1 MNSPNASMLLKDAID
16 VPEQVHADDF
26 VLQLHRG
33 VSAEER
39 TLDDYVVT
47 DAIAKSFD
55 EAMGLVQSAIAQSS
69 SKGTFIH
76 GSFGSGKS
84 HFMAVMHLL
93 LTGSVKARALPG
105 LQAVV
110 AKYGHV
116 LEKNLLA
123 VDYHLLGK
131 KSFEEALFTGYLQ
144 TVAELHPDAPLPV
157 LHNSDAILA
166 DAEALR
172 QRLGD
177 EEFLAGLESA
187 QEGGVSRWGKRAIG
201 YILESYRRA
210 AAQPADSTERQRL
223 VRALVAAYFK
233 AAVSSGEWLEIS
245 QGLRAM
251 TAHAKELGY
260 DGIVLF
266 LDELV
271 LWLGQHLG
279 DMTFIQSE
287 TSKVA
292 KLVESEMGTLPV
304 PLISFVARQRDLKDF
319 LGGSGV
325 GAEQVALGQ
334 SFQWWEDRFDK
345 LTLQATDLPEI
356 VQRRLLQP
364 TSEEGRAALRAA
376 VERVKSNPAAWRYLL
391 DDEAGSSEVDF
402 AKVYPFSPA
411 LVDAMIALSS
421 LMQRERTALKIM
433 SELLAA
439 GRDELTVN
447 DVIPVGDLFDVI
459 VLGDAKPLTE
469 DMKRR
474 FQHAE
479 SFYRRKMRP
488 YLLNKHSLTEGAAAE
503 LPRDAPFHTEDRLAK
518 TLLVAEIAPGTAAL
532 KNLTAGK
539 LAALNFGTVVSFVP
553 GGEHLQVLSWVREWS
568 REFGE
573 VSIGAGNDP
582 IISIQLAGVDYD
594 SVLENVRNE
603 DSTTNRRRM
612 IRNLLLEELGVTAS
626 GGLVADL
633 QHTHLWRGSK
643 HTADLV
649 FGNIRDPQSV
659 SDQALTATGGR
670 WKVVIDYPFDD
681 SVEHGPN
688 DDVVR
693 MYETASRL
701 QSETVAWIPHYLS
714 AARLDDVGKLVLL
727 DYVLTGDRFVQN
739 SEHLPLADREP
750 ARMQL
755 DNQRKNLRE
764 QLKIALRQAYGV
776 QTPAADNVG
785 QQVDPGDT
793 FVTLIPGLRPRTPQ
807 ATTLKAGLED
817 VLGQALEQQYPSHP
831 KFEPGDVEVTRNH
844 LTVTLDLVRRAAEG
858 GGRVGGIERAKANT
872 ARRVTD
878 ALGLGEVRETVLA
891 LSTGTFRWWKDF
903 TQWAS
908 EVGGSPT
915 VADLRQR
922 LASYGMAADVEDL
935 LILTW
940 AALDDRQW
948 MRHNAPTPAPAI
960 GGLVAE
966 MVMVPAVLP
975 TEEEFKAA
983 VGRAETLFGITREHY
998 LTAAAV
1004 NRLGHALRD
1013 KASGVQASARDLVS
1027 LLEAHAATLGLDDA
1041 AVDGRLAT
1049 ARRGR
1054 DLIEVVLAA
1063 SDGGAVV
1070 ETLAR
1075 FDLPAEPQAL
1085 AKSLSSAHT
1094 VVAAVR
1100 GATWEVLDKI
1110 GDVDADGTI
1119 AAQLH
1124 GAARAEELH
1133 QQLAPALAAARAAI
1147 LERLAPPQKPRSPV
1161 QPPVDPVVDPDLVVL
1176 EIDDS
1181 QDNLKG
1187 VEEKIR
1193 AAYAKKVPG
1202 KTFRVRW
1209 GWE

>member
-1 MNSPNASMLLKDAID
+1 VNSPNASMLLKDAIS

-55 EAMGLVQSAIAQSS
+55 EALGLVQSAIAQSS

-93 LTGSVKARALPG
+93 LTGSVRARALPG

-110 AKYGHV
+110 AKYGPV
-116 LEKNLLA
+116 LDKKLLA

-144 TVAELHPDAPLPV
+144 TVAEQHPDAALPV

-166 DAEALR
+166 DAER
-172 QRLGD
+172 WRERLGD
-177 EEFLAGLESA
+177 EKFLADLGGAE
-187 QEGGVSRWGKRAIG
+187 EGAARWGKRATS
-201 YILESYRRA
+201 YTLESYQRA
-210 AAQPADSTERQRL
+210 AGQPADSPERQRL
-223 VRALVAAYFK
+223 VRALVSAYSQSSVAA
-233 AAVSSGEWLEIS
+233 GEWLEIS

-251 TAHAKELGY
+251 TAHAKEIGY

-279 DMTFIQSE
+279 DTTFIQSE

-364 TSEEGRAALRAA
+364 TSEEGRNALAGA
-376 VERVKSNPAAWRYLL
+376 VNRVKANPAAWNYLL

-459 VLGDAKPLTE
+459 VMGDAKPLTE

-479 SFYRRKMRP
+479 TFYRRKMLP
-488 YLLNKHSLTEGAAAE
+488 YLLNKHSLTEAEAAA
-503 LPRDAPFHTEDRLAK
+503 LPRSAPFHTEDRLAK

-532 KNLTAGK
+532 KNLTAAK

-553 GGEHLQVLSWVREWS
+553 GGEHLQVLSWVQQWS

-612 IRNLLLEELGVTAS
+612 VRSLLLEELGVTSS

-633 QHTHLWRGSK
+633 QHTHVWRGSK
-643 HTADLV
+643 RTADLV

-659 SDQALTATGGR
+659 SDQALTASGGR

-693 MYETASRL
+693 MYEAAERFLSDTI
-701 QSETVAWIPHYLS
+701 AWIPHYLS
-714 AARLDDVGKLVLL
+714 TARLDDVGKLVLL
-727 DYVLTGDRFVQN
+727 DYVLTGDRFAQN
-739 SEHLPLADREP
+739 AEHLPLQDREP

-776 QTPAADNVG
+776 QTAATDNVG

-793 FVTLIPGLRPRTPQ
+793 FVTLISGFRPRTPQ
-807 ATTLKAGLED
+807 ATTLRAGLED
-817 VLGQALEQQYPSHP
+817 VLGQALDQQYPDHP
-831 KFEPGDVEVTRNH
+831 KFEPGDTEVSRNH
-844 LTVTLDLVRRAAEG
+844 LSLTLDLVRRAAEG
-858 GGRVGGIERAKANT
+858 GGRVDGIERPKANT
-872 ARRVTD
+872 ARRITD
-878 ALGLGEVRETVLA
+878 ALGIGELRETVLA
-891 LSTGTFRWWKDF
+891 LSTGTFRWWKSF
-903 TQWAS
+903 TQWAAAS
-908 EVGGSPT
+908 AGSPS
-915 VADLRQR
+915 VSDLRQH
-922 LASYGMAADVEDL
+922 LASYGMTADVEDL

-948 MRHNAPTPAPAI
+948 TRHNAPTTAPGI
-960 GGLVAE
+960 GGLAAE

-975 TEEEFKAA
+975 AEEEFKAA
-983 VGRAETLFGITREHY
+983 VERAGTLFGIAREHY
-998 LTAAAV
+998 LTAAAIT
-1004 NRLGHALRD
+1004 RLSHALRE
-1013 KASGVQASARDLVS
+1013 KAKGLQASADDLVH
-1027 LLEAHAATLGLDDA
+1027 LLETHSSTLGLDA
-1041 AVDGRLAT
+1041 AVEGRLPT

-1054 DLIEVVLAA
+1054 DLVNELLATTDA
-1063 SDGGAVV
+1063 RAVV
-1070 ETLAR
+1070 ETLGT
-1075 FDLPAEPQAL
+1075 FDLPSEPQAL

-1094 VVAAVR
+1094 VAAALR
-1100 GATWEVLDKI
+1100 GATWDLLDKI
-1110 GDVDADGTI
+1110 DEFDADGSI
-1119 AAQLH
+1119 ANQLH
-1124 GAARAEELH
+1124 AAARAEELH
-1133 QQLAPALAAARAAI
+1133 SQLAPALTAARAQV
-1147 LERLAPPQKPRSPV
+1147 LAKVTPPTPPKPPLPPK
-1161 QPPVDPVVDPDLVVL
+1161 PPVVNPDLVTL
-1176 EIDDS
+1176 EIADDLDTHL
-1181 QDNLKG
+1181 QG
-1187 VEEKIR
+1187 IEHKIR
-1193 AAYAKKVPG
+1193 AAYADKKPG
-1202 KTFRVRW
+1202 KQFRVRW